1 METMNISLP
10 TPMKKFVEEEVSKG
24 GYSTTSEY
32 IRDILRE
39 EQKRK
44 AQEKLE
50 ALLLAGMESGRPVEM
65 TKAEWDKVRQKA
77 LARLKAKK

>member
-10 TPMKKFVEEEVSKG
+10 EPMKKFIEEEVSKG
-24 GYSTTSEY
+24 GYSTVSEY
-32 IRDILRE
+32 IRAVLRE

-50 ALLLAGMESGRPVEM
+50 VLLLEGLESGQPAEM
-65 TKAEWDKVRQKA
+65 TKEYLDQIRREARK
-77 LARLKAKK
+77 RLKTKK

>member
-50 ALLLAGMESGRPVEM
+50 ALLLAGMESGKPVEM
-65 TKAEWDKVRQKA
+65 TKTEWDKVRQKA
-77 LARLKAKK
+77 LARLKSKK

>member
-10 TPMKKFVEEEVSKG
+10 GPMKKFVEDEVSKG

-32 IRDILRE
+32 IRDVLRE

-77 LARLKAKK
+77 LARLKSKK

>member
-10 TPMKKFVEEEVSKG
+10 APMKKFVEEEVSRG

-32 IRDILRE
+32 IRDVLRE
-39 EQKRK
+39 EQKKK

-50 ALLLAGMESGRPVEM
+50 ALLLAGMESGKPVEM
-65 TKAEWDKVRQKA
+65 TKGEWDKVRQKA

>member
-44 AQEKLE
+44 SQEKLE
-50 ALLLAGMESGRPVEM
+50 ALLLAGMESGTPIEM

-77 LARLKAKK
+77 LARLKSKK

>member
-10 TPMKKFVEEEVSKG
+10 GPMKKFVEDEVAKG

-32 IRDILRE
+32 IRDVLRV

-44 AQEKLE
+44 TQEKLE
-50 ALLLAGMESGRPVEM
+50 SLLLAGMESGEPVEM

-77 LARLKAKK
+77 LARLKSKK